1 MSEQQHMHPHSS
13 PQSSPRHSVSGPAGV
28 PQPDVVA
35 QLQAQ
40 VMQLHQ
46 QQQQQQQQLQAAQ
59 QAAMQAQA
67 QAHGAA
73 AGSQSTPSLPK
84 IRAPSQFK
92 GEMGF
97 AVDDWICELEQQFA
111 YYNRAFP
118 DDASRIKFAVAYLHG
133 PAVHWWD
140 KEPAK
145 AIVGLTW
152 AEFLATLR
160 KRYRPVQASMLARQR
175 LDKLRQRTGQTVN
188 AYANQFQMTLQ
199 PIADM
204 SAADQ
209 VHHFVNG
216 LLHNVAAK
224 VWERHP
230 LTLPTA
236 IDYAVSVEAMSN
248 FGRAAMPSGF
258 GFANRSSASHTAA
271 SSGSVPMDINHIG
284 HEEQDDQNAE
294 IEPPRIHEEPSSAD
308 SALIAVLNRMDA
320 RVEAM
325 EHRVLALAG
334 GSQGRSASSAPRRDD
349 NRVPGLKAGEIDQL
363 RREKRCFRCKGT
375 GHFKTD
381 PKCPKFPKSAPRSVN
396 W

>member
-1 MSEQQHMHPHSS
+1 MSEQQHMHPHAS
-13 PQSSPRHSVSGPAGV
+13 PQSSPRHSVSGPAGAA
-28 PQPDVVA
+28 PHAQSDVLA

-59 QAAMQAQA
+59 QAAL
-67 QAHGAA
+67 QAHAQSHVGA
-73 AGSQSTPSLPK
+73 QSAPSLPK
-84 IRAPSQFK
+84 IRSPSQFK

-111 YYNRAFP
+111 YYTRAFP

-140 KEPAK
+140 KEPSRA
-145 AIVGLTW
+145 AIGSW
-152 AEFLATLR
+152 DEFLAALR

-175 LDKLRQRTGQTVN
+175 LDKLRQRTGQSVN

-216 LLHNVAAK
+216 LLPTVAGK

-230 LTLPTA
+230 ITLPAA
-236 IDYAVSVEAMSN
+236 IDVAVSVEAMSN

-258 GFANRSSASHTAA
+258 GFANRSSASHSAA
-271 SSGSVPMDINHIG
+271 SSGSAPMDINHIG
-284 HEEQDDQNAE
+284 HDDHDDQDAE
-294 IEPPRIHEEPSSAD
+294 IEPPRIHEEPSGSD
-308 SALIAVLNRMDA
+308 SALIAVLTSMGARM
-320 RVEAM
+320 EAM

-334 GSQGRSASSAPRRDD
+334 GSQSRSAGPAPRRDD

-363 RREKRCFRCKGT
+363 RRERRCFRCKGT

>member
-1 MSEQQHMHPHSS
+1 MAEQSHMHPHPS
-13 PQSSPRHSVSGPAGV
+13 PHSSPRHSVSGPAGV
-28 PQPDVVA
+28 APQSQMDVVA

-40 VMQLHQ
+40 MMQLHQ
-46 QQQQQQQQLQAAQ
+46 QAQQQQQQLQAAQ
-59 QAAMQAQA
+59 HMAQQAQA
-67 QAHGAA
+67 QAQAPSH
-73 AGSQSTPSLPK
+73 PSLPK
-84 IRAPSQFK
+84 IRPPSQFK

-97 AVDDWICELEQQFA
+97 AVDDWIAELEQQFA
-111 YYNRAFP
+111 YYGRSFP

-145 AIVGLTW
+145 ANVGLTW
-152 AEFLATLR
+152 DTFVATLHQ
-160 KRYRPVQASMLARQR
+160 RYRPVQASMLARQR
-175 LDKLRQRTGQTVN
+175 LDKLRQRSGQPVN
-188 AYANQFQMTLQ
+188 QYVDQFQRTLQ
-199 PIADM
+199 PIVDM

-216 LLHNVAAK
+216 LVPTVAAK

-230 LTLPTA
+230 LTLHAA
-236 IDYAVSVEAMSN
+236 IDYAVSAEALSN
-248 FGRAAMPSGF
+248 FGQSAMPGGF
-258 GFANRSSASHTAA
+258 RFVNRSSSSHASA

-284 HEEQDDQNAE
+284 HEEHDDQDGE
-294 IEPPRIHEEPSSAD
+294 IQSPRIHEEPSGAD

-334 GSQGRSASSAPRRDD
+334 GSQNRSASSAPRRDD
-349 NRVPGLKAGEIDQL
+349 NRVPGLKSGEIAQL
-363 RREKRCFRCKGT
+363 LREKRCFRCKGT

>member
-1 MSEQQHMHPHSS
+1 
-13 PQSSPRHSVSGPAGV
+13 
-28 PQPDVVA
+28 
-35 QLQAQ
+35 
-40 VMQLHQ
+40 MQLHQ

-73 AGSQSTPSLPK
+73 AGAQSTPSLPK

-140 KEPAK
+140 KEPSK
-145 AIVGLTW
+145 AIVGLSW
-152 AEFLATLR
+152 AEFLVTLR
-160 KRYRPVQASMLARQR
+160 KRYRPVQASMLARQC
-175 LDKLRQRTGQTVN
+175 LDKLRQRTGQSVN

-216 LLHNVAAK
+216 LLSNVAAK

-248 FGRAAMPSGF
+248 FGRAAMPGGF
-258 GFANRSSASHTAA
+258 GFANR
-271 SSGSVPMDINHIG
+271 
-284 HEEQDDQNAE
+284 
-294 IEPPRIHEEPSSAD
+294 
-308 SALIAVLNRMDA
+308 
-320 RVEAM
+320 
-325 EHRVLALAG
+325 
-334 GSQGRSASSAPRRDD
+334 
-349 NRVPGLKAGEIDQL
+349 
-363 RREKRCFRCKGT
+363 
-375 GHFKTD
+375 
-381 PKCPKFPKSAPRSVN
+381 
-396 W
+396 